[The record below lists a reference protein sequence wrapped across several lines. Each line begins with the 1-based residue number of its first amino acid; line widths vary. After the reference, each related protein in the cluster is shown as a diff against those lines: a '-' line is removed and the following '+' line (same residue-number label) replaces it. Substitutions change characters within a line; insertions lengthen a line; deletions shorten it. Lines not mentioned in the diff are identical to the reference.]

1 MVLDATDGLQD
12 PTSVVVRGS
21 DLYVLSAS
29 YSTATDP
36 NLLAH
41 LR

>member
-1 MVLDATDGLQD
+1 VVL
-12 PTSVVVRGS
+12 RGS
-21 DLYVLSAS
+21 DVYVLSAS

-36 NLLAH
+36 NLLRAH